1 MYYFAYI
8 DADKIC
14 TSVYAMPSDLSNVPG
29 YVAITEEQYTT
40 QSVIGQR
47 WNASTSTWEDVVELF
62 YAVLDADS
70 IVINLIQ
77 SEIEQTGDSYV
88 AITKEQ
94 YEAQT
99 ILGYWYDRETQS
111 FMAEIPFKAIA
122 EHSTD
127 EINYRNT
134 NLKLSDLLDSMPLN
148 SEIYTK
154 EQADAKFALIGSTS
168 GSGTGTPGAP
178 GADGEDGGY
187 YIPAISADGTLSW
200 TGSKPDMLPV
210 GSVNI
215 KGADGA
221 AGQDGAPGAEGAPGI
236 NGVTFTPSVSEDGTL
251 SWTNDGGL
259 ENPAPVNIKGA
270 DADAAS
276 VDAYTRTE
284 TDNLLNSKADIGHGH
299 DYAPTTHT
307 HSTSDITGL
316 TAALNGKAASNHT
329 HTEYAASSH
338 THSNYAS
345 STHTH
350 STYASSSHTH
360 SNYFPTAGGTITGE
374 TNFSGGLVRLK
385 GTQTL
390 YNSGTMITLSSNNV
404 ETMIAGSKIYSKV
417 TISVSSDERVKE
429 NIAPVDAQ
437 DCVDFINAIDVKTFN
452 YKDNETPCV
461 GVIAQQIEKLSP
473 ELAKRLVTKDG
484 DGMLGVK
491 TSDLVFPL
499 IVAVQALSAR
509 VAELEK

>member
-8 DADKIC
+8 NAEKIC
-14 TSVYAMPSDLSNVPG
+14 TSVYAMPTDLSNVAG
-29 YVAITEEQYTT
+29 YIAITEEQYSS
-40 QSVIGQR
+40 QSVVGLR
-47 WNASTSTWEDVVELF
+47 WNADSYTWEEVVSNYYAIVNDNGVCTGVVELDEESADINYIPIETLDQSYIGKWYNRDTNTWYDEAPF
-62 YAVLDADS
+62 AVLA
-70 IVINLIQ
+70 
-77 SEIEQTGDSYV
+77 
-88 AITKEQ
+88 A
-94 YEAQT
+94 
-99 ILGYWYDRETQS
+99 
-111 FMAEIPFKAIA
+111 
-122 EHSTD
+122 HSTD
-127 EINYRNT
+127 EINYRDQNIR
-134 NLKLSDLLDSMPLN
+134 LSDLLDAMALT
-148 SEIYTK
+148 EEVYTK

-168 GSGTGTPGAP
+168 GSGTGTPGAD
-178 GADGEDGGY
+178 GQDGEDGGY

-259 ENPAPVNIKGA
+259 ANPAPVNIKGA
-270 DADAAS
+270 DGDAAS

-284 TDNLLNSKADIGHGH
+284 TDNLLNGKADIGHSH
-299 DYAPTTHT
+299 DYAPTTHS
-307 HSTSDITGL
+307 HSTSDIAGL
-316 TAALNGKAASNHT
+316 TALLNGKADSSHT
-329 HTEYAASSH
+329 HTEYASSTH
-338 THSNYAS
+338 THNNYAS

-350 STYASSSHTH
+350 S
-360 SNYFPTAGGTITGE
+360 NYFSTSGGTITGE

-417 TISVSSDERVKE
+417 TISVSSDERVKD

-452 YKDNETPCV
+452 YKDNETPCI

-473 ELAKRLVTKDG
+473 ELAKRLVTKDEN
-484 DGMLGVK
+484 GMLGVK

>member
-1 MYYFAYI
+1 
-8 DADKIC
+8 
-14 TSVYAMPSDLSNVPG
+14 MPTDLSGVAG
-29 YVAITEEQYTT
+29 YISITEEQYNTR
-40 QSVIGQR
+40 SVIGKR
-47 WNASTSTWEDVVELF
+47 WVASTGQWVEVVVF
-62 YAVLDADS
+62 YYAVLDSAD
-70 IVINLIQ
+70 IVINLIERDAAQ
-77 SEIEQTGDSYV
+77 SGDSYV
-88 AITKEQ
+88 EITKEQ

-99 ILGYWYDRETQS
+99 IIGYWYDRETQT
-111 FMAEIPFKAIA
+111 FMVEIPFKAIA

-127 EINYRNT
+127 EINYRDT
-134 NLKLSDLLDSMPLN
+134 NLKLSDLLDDMALT
-148 SEIYTK
+148 EEVYTK

-168 GSGTGTPGAP
+168 GSGTGTPGAD
-178 GADGEDGGY
+178 GQDGEDGGY

-259 ENPAPVNIKGA
+259 ANPAPVNIKGA
-270 DADAAS
+270 DGDAAS

-284 TDNLLNSKADIGHGH
+284 TDNLLNGKADIGHSH
-299 DYAPTTHT
+299 DYAPTTHS
-307 HSTSDITGL
+307 HSTSDIAGL
-316 TAALNGKAASNHT
+316 TALLNGKAASNHT
-329 HTEYAASSH
+329 HTEYAASNH

-350 STYASSSHTH
+350 S
-360 SNYFPTAGGTITGE
+360 NYFSTSGGTITGE

-385 GTQTL
+385 GVQTL

-417 TISVSSDERVKE
+417 TISVSSDERVKD

-452 YKDNETPCV
+452 YKDNETPCI

-473 ELAKRLVTKDG
+473 ELAKRLVTKDEN
-484 DGMLGVK
+484 GMLGVK

>member
-8 DADKIC
+8 DAGNIC
-14 TSVYAMPSDLSNVPG
+14 TSVYAMPTDLSGVAG
-29 YVAITEEQYTT
+29 YIAITEEQYNTR
-40 QSVIGQR
+40 SVVGMR
-47 WNASTSTWEDVVELF
+47 WNASTSQWVEVVVF
-62 YAVLDADS
+62 YYAVLDS
-70 IVINLIQ
+70 NNIVINLIERDAAQ
-77 SEIEQTGDSYV
+77 SGDSYV
-88 AITKEQ
+88 EITKEQ

-99 ILGYWYDRETQS
+99 IIGYWYDRENQT
-111 FMAEIPFKAIA
+111 FLAEIPFAA
-122 EHSTD
+122 MAAHSTD
-127 EINYRNT
+127 EINYRET
-134 NLKLSDLLDSMPLN
+134 NLSLSDLLDDMPLT
-148 SEIYTK
+148 SEVYTK

-168 GSGTGTPGAP
+168 GSGTGTPGAD
-178 GADGEDGGY
+178 GQDGEDGGY
-187 YIPAISADGTLSW
+187 YIPAVSADGTLSW

-221 AGQDGAPGAEGAPGI
+221 PGAAGQDGAPGAEGAPGI
-236 NGVTFTPSVSEDGTL
+236 NGVTFTPAVSADGIL

-270 DADAAS
+270 DGDAAS

-284 TDNLLNSKADIGHGH
+284 TDNLLNGKADIGHGH
-299 DYAPTTHT
+299 DYAPTTHS

-316 TAALNGKAASNHT
+316 TALLNGKADSGHT
-329 HTEYAASSH
+329 HTGYAASNH

-350 STYASSSHTH
+350 S
-360 SNYFPTAGGTITGE
+360 NYFPTSGGTITGE

-385 GTQTL
+385 GVQTL
-390 YNSGTMITLSSNNV
+390 FNSGSMITVSSNNV
-404 ETMIAGSKIYSKV
+404 ETMIAGSAIYSKV
-417 TISVSSDERVKE
+417 TISVSSDERLKE
-429 NIAPVDAQ
+429 NIADVDAQ
-437 DCVDFINAIDVKTFN
+437 ACIDFINAVDVKTFN
-452 YKDNETPCV
+452 YKDNETPCI
-461 GVIAQQIEKLSP
+461 GVIAQQLEKVSP
-473 ELAKRLVTKDG
+473 ELAKRLVTKDEE
-484 DGMLGVK
+484 GMLGVK

>member
-8 DADKIC
+8 NADNIC
-14 TSVYAMPSDLSNVPG
+14 TNVYQMPSDLSAVPG
-29 YVAITEEQYTT
+29 YVAITEEQYTS
-40 QSVIGQR
+40 QSVIGKR
-47 WNASTSTWEDVVELF
+47 WNASTSTWEEVIELF
-62 YAVLDADS
+62 YAVLDADN

-77 SEIEQTGDSYV
+77 SETEMTGDSYV
-88 AITKEQ
+88 EITKEQ
-94 YEAQT
+94 YESQA
-99 ILGYWYDRETQS
+99 IIGYWYDRENQT
-111 FMAEIPFKAIA
+111 FLAEIPFKAIA

-127 EINYRNT
+127 EINYRDT
-134 NLKLSDLLDSMPLN
+134 NLKLSDLLDDMPLT
-148 SEIYTK
+148 SEVYTK
-154 EQADAKFALIGSTS
+154 EQADAKFAPIGSTGS
-168 GSGTGTPGAP
+168 GSGTP

-187 YIPAISADGTLSW
+187 YIPAVSPEGVLSW
-200 TGSKPDMLPV
+200 VGSKAGMLPV
-210 GSVNI
+210 GSANI
-215 KGADGA
+215 KGA

-236 NGVTFTPSVSEDGTL
+236 NGVTFTPSVSDDGTL

-270 DADAAS
+270 DGDAAS

-284 TDNLLNSKADIGHGH
+284 TDNLLNGKADIGHSH
-299 DYAPTTHT
+299 DYAPTTHS

-316 TAALNGKAASNHT
+316 TALLNGKAD
-329 HTEYAASSH
+329 SSH
-338 THSNYAS
+338 THTNYAS
-345 STHTH
+345 STH
-350 STYASSSHTH
+350 SH
-360 SNYFPTAGGTITGE
+360 SNYFPTSGGTITGE

-390 YNSGTMITLSSNNV
+390 FNSGSMITFSSNNV
-404 ETMIAGSKIYSKV
+404 QTMIAGSAIYSKV

-437 DCVDFINAIDVKTFN
+437 ACIDFINAIDVKTFN
-452 YKDNETPCV
+452 YKGNETPCV

-473 ELAKRLVTKDG
+473 ELAKRLVTKDA

>member
-8 DADKIC
+8 DAGNIC
-14 TSVYAMPSDLSNVPG
+14 TSVYAMPTDLSGVAG
-29 YVAITEEQYTT
+29 YISITEEQYNTR
-40 QSVIGQR
+40 SVIGKR
-47 WNASTSTWEDVVELF
+47 WVASTGQWVEVVVF
-62 YAVLDADS
+62 YYAVLDSAD
-70 IVINLIQ
+70 IVINLIERDAAQ
-77 SEIEQTGDSYV
+77 SGDSYV
-88 AITKEQ
+88 EITKEQ

-99 ILGYWYDRETQS
+99 IIGYWYDRETQT
-111 FMAEIPFKAIA
+111 FMVEIPFKAIA

-127 EINYRNT
+127 EINYRDT
-134 NLKLSDLLDSMPLN
+134 NLKLSDLLDDMALT
-148 SEIYTK
+148 EEVYTK

-168 GSGTGTPGAP
+168 GSGTGTPGAD
-178 GADGEDGGY
+178 GQDGEDGGY

-221 AGQDGAPGAEGAPGI
+221 PGAAGQDGAPGAEGAPGI
-236 NGVTFTPSVSEDGTL
+236 NGVTFTPAVSADGIL

-270 DADAAS
+270 DGDAAS

-284 TDNLLNSKADIGHGH
+284 TDNLLNGKADIGHGH
-299 DYAPTTHT
+299 DYAPTTHS

-316 TAALNGKAASNHT
+316 TALLNGKADSGHT
-329 HTEYAASSH
+329 HTGYAASNH

-350 STYASSSHTH
+350 S
-360 SNYFPTAGGTITGE
+360 NYFPTSGGTITGE

-385 GTQTL
+385 GVQTL
-390 YNSGTMITLSSNNV
+390 FNSGSMITVSSNNV
-404 ETMIAGSKIYSKV
+404 ETMIAGSAIYSKV
-417 TISVSSDERVKE
+417 TISVSSDERLKE
-429 NIAPVDAQ
+429 NIADVDAQ
-437 DCVDFINAIDVKTFN
+437 ACIDFINAVDVKTFN
-452 YKDNETPCV
+452 YKDNETPCI
-461 GVIAQQIEKLSP
+461 GVIAQQLEKVSP
-473 ELAKRLVTKDG
+473 ELAKRLVTKDEE
-484 DGMLGVK
+484 GMLGVK

>member
-8 DADKIC
+8 DAESIC
-14 TSVYAMPSDLSNVPG
+14 VEVYAMPSDLSSVPG
-29 YVAITEEQYTT
+29 YIAITEEMYTT
-40 QSVIGQR
+40 RSIIGKR
-47 WNASTSTWEDVVELF
+47 WNPETSMWDEVIDYF
-62 YAVLDADS
+62 YAVLDENGVCVDVVELDS
-70 IVINLIQ
+70 ESNAENHIAIESLEQ
-77 SEIEQTGDSYV
+77 SYIG
-88 AITKEQ
+88 K
-94 YEAQT
+94 
-99 ILGYWYDRETQS
+99 WYDRENQTWYD
-111 FMAEIPFKAIA
+111 EVPFSILAA
-122 EHSTD
+122 HSTD
-127 EINYRNT
+127 DINYRDQNT
-134 NLKLSDLLDSMPLN
+134 CLSDLLDQMPLT
-148 SEIYTK
+148 SEVYTK
-154 EQADAKFALIGSTS
+154 EQADAKFALIGSTGS
-168 GSGTGTPGAP
+168 GSGAPGVP

-187 YIPAISADGTLSW
+187 YTPSVSADGTLTW
-200 TGSKPDMLPV
+200 TASKDGMPAV

-221 AGQDGAPGAEGAPGI
+221 PGADGQDGAPGAEGAPGI
-236 NGVTFTPSVSEDGTL
+236 NGVTFTPAVSADGTL

-270 DADAAS
+270 DGDAAS

-284 TDNLLNSKADIGHGH
+284 TDNLLNGKADIGHSH
-299 DYAPTTHT
+299 DYAPTTHS

-316 TAALNGKAASNHT
+316 TSLLNGKADSGHT
-329 HTEYAASSH
+329 HT
-338 THSNYAS
+338 NYAS

-350 STYASSSHTH
+350 S
-360 SNYFPTAGGTITGE
+360 NYFPTSGGTITGE

-390 YNSGTMITLSSNNV
+390 FNSGSMITFSSNNV
-404 ETMIAGSKIYSKV
+404 QTMIAGSAIYSKV
-417 TISVSSDERVKE
+417 AISVSSDERVKE

-437 DCVDFINAIDVKTFN
+437 ACIDFINAIDVKTFN
-452 YKDNETPCV
+452 YKGNETPCV

-473 ELAKRLVTKDG
+473 ELAQRLVTKDA

-499 IVAVQALSAR
+499 IVAVQSLSAR

>member
-8 DADKIC
+8 DAGNIC
-14 TSVYAMPSDLSNVPG
+14 TSVYAMPTDLSGVAG
-29 YVAITEEQYTT
+29 YISITEEQYNTR
-40 QSVIGQR
+40 SVIGKR
-47 WNASTSTWEDVVELF
+47 WVASTGQWVEVVVF
-62 YAVLDADS
+62 YYAVLDSAD
-70 IVINLIQ
+70 IVINLIERDAAQ
-77 SEIEQTGDSYV
+77 SGDSYV
-88 AITKEQ
+88 EITKEQ

-99 ILGYWYDRETQS
+99 IIGYWYDRETQT
-111 FMAEIPFKAIA
+111 FMVEIPFKAIA

-127 EINYRNT
+127 EINYRDT
-134 NLKLSDLLDSMPLN
+134 NLKLSDLLDDMALT
-148 SEIYTK
+148 EEVYTK

-168 GSGTGTPGAP
+168 GSGTGTPGAD
-178 GADGEDGGY
+178 GQDGEDGGY

-259 ENPAPVNIKGA
+259 ANPAPVNIKGA
-270 DADAAS
+270 DGDAAS

-284 TDNLLNSKADIGHGH
+284 TDNLLNGKADIGHSH
-299 DYAPTTHT
+299 DYAPTTHS
-307 HSTSDITGL
+307 HSTSDIAGL
-316 TAALNGKAASNHT
+316 TALLNGKAASNHT
-329 HTEYAASSH
+329 HTEYAASNH

-350 STYASSSHTH
+350 S
-360 SNYFPTAGGTITGE
+360 NYFSTSGGTITGE

-385 GTQTL
+385 GVQTL

-417 TISVSSDERVKE
+417 TISVSSDERVKD

-452 YKDNETPCV
+452 YKDNETPCI

-473 ELAKRLVTKDG
+473 ELAKRLVTKDEN
-484 DGMLGVK
+484 GMLGVK